1 MTSKNIET
9 VWKMKFN
16 LRIRSTGLTRHM
28 KNKKMK
34 TGNEK

>member
-9 VWKMKFN
+9 VQKMKFN
-16 LRIRSTGLTRHM
+16 LGIRSIGLTRHM
-28 KNKKMK
+28 KNKMK